1 MTTATSA
8 PSDGTG
14 YFPAFIERLTE
25 ADIPID
31 TCRAFMVRDR
41 CQALF
46 FELPAGS
53 RSPDHTHGNEW
64 GLVIRGR
71 VDITIDGVTSSYGPG
86 ESYLVREGVVHS
98 VVNHP
103 GLIGITVFE
112 GTDRFAAKPTS

>member
-1 MTTATSA
+1 MSA
-8 PSDGTG
+8 PTEEKNGTG

-25 ADIPID
+25 ADIPLE

-53 RSPDHTHGNEW
+53 QSPDHTHGNEW
-64 GLVIRGR
+64 GLVIQGQ
-71 VDITIDGVTSSYGPG
+71 VDITIDGVTTSYGPG
-86 ESYLVREGVVHS
+86 ESYFVGEDVVHS

-103 GLIGITVFE
+103 GLVGITVFE
-112 GTDRFAAKPTS
+112 GTDRFTAKA